1 MGCKDIELDDEE
13 ASKGWVFVGIFWK
26 ETGFEKIKK
35 ERFVGFKEEAKV
47 LVEWREFGIFVVN
60 MRREVEDM
68 VEERRE
74 RDAEV
79 SRERVKIEEV
89 RI

>member
-1 MGCKDIELDDEE
+1 
-13 ASKGWVFVGIFWK
+13 
-26 ETGFEKIKK
+26 
-35 ERFVGFKEEAKV
+35 
-47 LVEWREFGIFVVN
+47 VVN

-79 SRERVKIEEV
+79 SRERVKIEEG